1 MLASIARA
9 VRPVTSHRSAF
20 ANRSRLVARPVH
32 RSSGVRRIAAAA
44 SANPIAVFDTSEG
57 VFEAELFMDKVPI
70 TASNFVDLAN
80 TGFYD
85 GLHFHRV
92 IDNFMLQFGCPN
104 SVDAKSTR
112 SGTGG
117 PKGGTSFLCNG
128 ETIKRD
134 GGGNIPDELIDKT
147 SNLPGTL
154 SMANTGSP
162 NSGGSQFFVNTVHND
177 FLDWHG
183 GGPSKHPVFGK
194 VVSGLDVVN
203 KIGKCKT
210 DRSDNPATPV
220 KMNKVTIK

>member
-117 PKGGTSFLCNG
+117 RKEARRFCATAKPSSATAAGTS
-128 ETIKRD
+128 RM
-134 GGGNIPDELIDKT
+134 
-147 SNLPGTL
+147 S
-154 SMANTGSP
+154 
-162 NSGGSQFFVNTVHND
+162 
-177 FLDWHG
+177 
-183 GGPSKHPVFGK
+183 
-194 VVSGLDVVN
+194 
-203 KIGKCKT
+203 
-210 DRSDNPATPV
+210 
-220 KMNKVTIK
+220 